1 MENSGERIFG
11 FVLPQRSG
19 KYRFAIASGDSS
31 ALWFSVNEDP
41 ASSKMIARVDSL
53 LEMTKTEEGDYKL
66 NSDHISKE
74 ILLHAGKKYYIE
86 SLSKQGSGTVPRHVA
101 VYWSYRN
108 SPFEVISSTFL
119 SNYSGDGNHESIPIH
134 AGKQR
139 NTSIESESNLYY
151 FHRLPV
157 VSKKDYMNL
166 LSTCPF
172 IPSFLVRQ
180 KPGANLGGGCRG
192 CAPPPPPR

>member
-19 KYRFAIASGDSS
+19 KYRFAITSGDSS

-41 ASSKMIARVDSL
+41 ASSKMIARIDSL
-53 LEMTKTEEGDYKL
+53 LEMTKTEEGDYKF
-66 NSDHISKE
+66 NPDHISKE

-157 VSKKDYMNL
+157 ISKKDYMNL

-172 IPSFLVRQ
+172 SPSFLVRQ

-192 CAPPPPPR
+192 CC